1 MGQYLSIGIVTEF
14 SISKE
19 QMHKGKVEQ
28 TDVLHQLENTL
39 YFSTAIFD
47 KKERDD
53 ALIFTLKREVFDSEL
68 LPFLEKFYK
77 TMYQG
82 KDYEHAGTA
91 IEKLKKTSPSEW
103 VAIAASKS
111 LYYFQKDEYA
121 NKDTIRFDIAFLP
134 RVDVHYDCILLSSEG
149 KILMEEYGRQFHFL
163 KFCMQEAFKEFALA
177 GALRVYLSG

>member
-39 YFSTAIFD
+39 YFPTAIFD

-77 TMYQG
+77 TMYKG
-82 KDYEHAGTA
+82 KDYKHANTA
-91 IEKLKKTSPSEW
+91 IEELKKTSPSEW
-103 VAIAASKS
+103 AAIAASRS
-111 LYYFQKDEYA
+111 LYS
-121 NKDTIRFDIAFLP
+121 FLP
-134 RVDVHYDCILLSSEG
+134 AGHIRHLMFLLEFGNLLIKNIL
-149 KILMEEYGRQFHFL
+149 
-163 KFCMQEAFKEFALA
+163 
-177 GALRVYLSG
+177 

>member
-1 MGQYLSIGIVTEF
+1 MGQYLSIGIVTEL
-14 SISKE
+14 SISKV

-39 YFSTAIFD
+39 YFPIAIFD
-47 KKERDD
+47 KTEQDD
-53 ALIFTLKREVFDSEL
+53 ALIFTLKKEVFDSEL

-77 TMYQG
+77 TMYRE

-91 IEKLKKTSPSEW
+91 IEELKKTSPSEW
-103 VAIAASKS
+103 AAIAASKS